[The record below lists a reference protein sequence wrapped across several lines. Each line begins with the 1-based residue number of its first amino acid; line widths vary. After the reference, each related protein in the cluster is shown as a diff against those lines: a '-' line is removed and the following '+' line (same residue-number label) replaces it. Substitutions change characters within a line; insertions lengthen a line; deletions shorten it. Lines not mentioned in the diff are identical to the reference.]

1 MRGSVSSKV
10 ARRDRIQKDPRLT
23 LDDFTDHEI
32 EIIEAAR
39 QWFPGDIAV
48 IGSRARGNWADDS
61 DIDLGVHG
69 YKSTIH
75 RRIVDRLNDLFD
87 IKVDLFKYEH
97 ALTHGSVV
105 VV

>member
-1 MRGSVSSKV
+1 MSSSV
-10 ARRDRIQKDPRLT
+10 ARRDRIQKDPRINLG
-23 LDDFTDHEI
+23 DFSDEEI

-39 QWFPGDIAV
+39 NWFPGSVAV
-48 IGSRARGNWADDS
+48 IGSRARGNWAEDS
-61 DIDLGVHG
+61 DIDLGVKG
-69 YKSTIH
+69 YNSVLH
-75 RRIVDRLNDLFD
+75 RRVVDRLNSLFD